1 MAYWKKS
8 DDPWD
13 RKPGQQS
20 VNWYENDAEPV
31 GADVP
36 IGPSDDSIPSE
47 NDRPTP
53 EERIRRIIEGP
64 QPEAYTPEEC
74 PWCGQDMK
82 RVYIFSKGF
91 TKWSYEMPSGWLDD
105 YEILE
110 DVGGLFDPIYK
121 QGSYCESCEKMTL
134 SVKKSAPR
142 PERDTDDF
150 AEYARQWKEIKARE
164 EEEARR
170 KKKY

>member
-1 MAYWKKS
+1 MAFWKKS

-36 IGPSDDSIPSE
+36 IGPSGDSIPSE

-64 QPEAYTPEEC
+64 QPEAYVPEKC

-82 RVYIFSKGF
+82 RVYLYANGF
-91 TKWSYEMPSGWLDD
+91 VRWSYALPGGWLDD
-105 YEILE
+105 FEVLDDNE
-110 DVGGLFDPIYK
+110 DFFGPRYK

-134 SVKKSAPR
+134 SAKKPAPR
-142 PERDTDDF
+142 PERDTDEF